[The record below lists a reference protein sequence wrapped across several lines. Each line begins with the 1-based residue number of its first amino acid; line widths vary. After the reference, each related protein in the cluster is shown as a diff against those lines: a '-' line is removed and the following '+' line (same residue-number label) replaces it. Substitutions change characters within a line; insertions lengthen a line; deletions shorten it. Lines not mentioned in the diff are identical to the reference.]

1 MAQQNADHLA
11 HEAASRLT
19 DGLSKMMGVDASV
32 RREGD

>member
-19 DGLSKMMGVDASV
+19 DWLSKMMGVDASV